1 MGLTDQVP
9 CLLSRFCKMEERE
22 IVGTDEP
29 FICQH
34 GPIDESLPI
43 GPPDEDDRNVAGF
56 AGLEKGQGLEE
67 LVERAEPAG
76 KTTSAR
82 ARRRKCILRNAK

>member
-67 LVERAEPAG
+67 FVERAEPAG
-76 KTTSAR
+76 KNDQRSGTKEKMHFT
-82 ARRRKCILRNAK
+82 